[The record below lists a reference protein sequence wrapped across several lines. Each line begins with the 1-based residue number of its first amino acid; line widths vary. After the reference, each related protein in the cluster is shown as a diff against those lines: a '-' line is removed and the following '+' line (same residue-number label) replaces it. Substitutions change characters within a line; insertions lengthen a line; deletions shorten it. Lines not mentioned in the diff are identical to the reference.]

1 MLITNKVILG
11 FAIGFILPIIVRAEE
26 KLIKSV
32 AFGSCLK
39 QTRPQPVWDSVILAK
54 PDVFVLLGDN
64 IYGDTRDMDKL
75 KNKWDTFSAIPSF
88 QKVRSSSYLLGIW
101 DDHDYGEND
110 AGNEYPR
117 KAESQQIFL
126 DFLGEPKDSNR
137 RKTPGIYDSITLGPD
152 GKRIQFILL
161 DTRYFRTPLK
171 RAAQRVKG
179 KGPYEPN
186 LSEGAEI
193 LGEVQWEWLRK
204 TLDEPAEIRIVASS
218 IQILSTSHG
227 WETWG
232 NFPKERERL
241 LALLKKTNKVGTLFL
256 SGDRHSAEISKLD
269 GILPHPILDIT
280 SSAMNQRQR
289 PNEEEN
295 PLRVGERYF
304 DENFGMLEID
314 WNGKNPS
321 ILASIRNLNGEVILE
336 YKLENLLSE
345 KIN

>member
-1 MLITNKVILG
+1 MISITNKVILLLI
-11 FAIGFILPIIVRAEE
+11 IGFILPTMVKAKDR
-26 KLIKSV
+26 LIKSV

-39 QTRPQPVWDSVILAK
+39 QTRPQPVWDSVLLAK

-64 IYGDTRDMDKL
+64 IYGDTRDMEKL
-75 KNKWDTFSAIPSF
+75 KNKWNTFSSISSF

-117 KAESQQIFL
+117 KAESQEIFL
-126 DFLGEPKDSNR
+126 DFLGEPKDSDR
-137 RKTPGIYDSITLGPD
+137 RKTPGIYDSVTLGPD

-171 RAAQRVKG
+171 RAAQRERG

-193 LGEVQWEWLRK
+193 LGEVQWEWLAK
-204 TLDEPAEIRIVASS
+204 MLNQPAEIRIIASS

-241 LALLKKTNKVGTLFL
+241 LALLKKTNNSCTLIL
-256 SGDRHSAEISKLD
+256 SGDRHSAEISKLE
-269 GILPHPILDIT
+269 GILPYSLLDVT
-280 SSAMNQRQR
+280 SSAMNQRQK

-314 WNGKNPS
+314 WTGKSPS
-321 ILASIRNLNGEVILE
+321 ILASIRSLSGEVILE
-336 YKLENLLSE
+336 YKLKNFISQ
-345 KIN
+345 KN

>member
-1 MLITNKVILG
+1 MILVLV
-11 FAIGFILPIIVRAEE
+11 IGFILPTMVKAKER
-26 KLIKSV
+26 LIKSV

-39 QTRPQPVWDSVILAK
+39 QTRPQPVWDSVLLAK

-64 IYGDTRDMDKL
+64 IYGDTRDMEKL
-75 KNKWDTFSAIPSF
+75 KNKWNTFSSISSF

-117 KAESQQIFL
+117 KAESQEIFL
-126 DFLGEPKDSNR
+126 DFLGEPKDSDR
-137 RKTPGIYDSITLGPD
+137 RKTPGIYDSVTLGPD

-171 RAAQRVKG
+171 RAAQRERG

-186 LSEGAEI
+186 LSEEAEI
-193 LGEVQWEWLRK
+193 LGEVQWEWLAK
-204 TLDEPAEIRIVASS
+204 MLNQPAEIRIVASS
-218 IQILSTSHG
+218 IQILSTCHG

-232 NFPKERERL
+232 NFPKERKRL
-241 LALLKKTNKVGTLFL
+241 LALLKKTNNGCTLIL
-256 SGDRHSAEISKLD
+256 SGDRHSAEISKLE
-269 GILPHPILDIT
+269 GILPYSLLDVT
-280 SSAMNQRQR
+280 SSAMNQRQK

-314 WNGKNPS
+314 WTGKSPS
-321 ILASIRNLNGEVILE
+321 ILASIRSLSGEVILE
-336 YKLENLLSE
+336 YKLKNVISPQ
-345 KIN
+345 N